1 MVDPAVDSLEGLN
14 RAAQPGLS
22 VIPSSQPQLMV
33 HVSDPQLGELGYLV
47 IDRLVHG
54 VSSGGIR
61 YGGGTSP
68 AELVAIARS
77 MTYKWAFVNVPI
89 GGAKA
94 GIVRRVEDT
103 PGGRAKLMLAFGR
116 SIGGLIRAGIYY
128 PGVDM
133 GTTADD
139 LQLIMHGAGIP
150 WRGVDVDSAWATSLT
165 VFETIRWVAEAA
177 DLGMAG
183 MKVAIEGFGSVG
195 SRVARLLADAGC
207 RIVGAST
214 IDGCL
219 YDPSGLDVAK
229 LISAARQGQTFP
241 ELARHIEG
249 TQLLPRE
256 DLFQLDVD
264 LMIPGAHVA
273 AIDEERASTLKARIV
288 VPIANAPVTA
298 AANAVLFERGLLVAP
313 DFVANCGGI
322 LSSDLV
328 SHGFTPA
335 DVASVIR
342 SDYSQVVRR
351 LVEIAVRNSTPI
363 SEVAMAL
370 ANSNLRGLAMPPSEG
385 GSKWGRFARL
395 LLAGDPLSLLKR
407 VGWHLH
413 YRWHMPGDRLR
424 SLALSRMNEWRLGV
438 SWQALANWGD
448 EAT

>member
-1 MVDPAVDSLEGLN
+1 VETLEGLQQD
-14 RAAQPGLS
+14 AQDGVSIVPG
-22 VIPSSQPQLMV
+22 SQPQLFV

-47 IDRLVHG
+47 IDRLVQG

-68 AELVAIARS
+68 DELAAVARS
-77 MTYKWAFVNVPI
+77 MSYKWAFINVPI

-94 GIVRRVEDT
+94 GIVRRADDI
-103 PGGRAKLMLAFGR
+103 PGGRERLMRAFGR

-133 GTTADD
+133 GTTTDD

-150 WRGVDVDSAWATSLT
+150 WHGVDVDSAWATSLT
-165 VFETIRWVAEAA
+165 VFETIRHVADAA
-177 DLGMAG
+177 GLSMTG

-195 SRVARLLADAGC
+195 SRVARLLSDAGS

-229 LISAARQGQTFP
+229 LISGAAQGRTFP
-241 ELARHIEG
+241 EFAQQSEG
-249 TQLLPRE
+249 PQALPKE
-256 DLFQLDVD
+256 KLFELDVD
-264 LMIPGAHVA
+264 LVIPGAHVA
-273 AIDEERASTLKARIV
+273 AIDKQRARALQAQIV
-288 VPIANAPVTA
+288 VPIANAPITA
-298 AANAVLFERGLLVAP
+298 EADAVMFERGLLVAP

-335 DVASVIR
+335 DVAVVIR
-342 SDYSQVVRR
+342 SEFSQVVER
-351 LVEIAVRNSTPI
+351 LVEIGIQGPMPI
-363 SEVAMAL
+363 SEVAKTL
-370 ANSNLRGLAMPPSEG
+370 AGRNLKRLVAPPSEN
-385 GSKWGRFARL
+385 GSKTGRIARL
-395 LLAGDPLSLLKR
+395 LLGGEPINLLGR
-407 VGWHLH
+407 LAWHLH
-413 YRWHMPGDRLR
+413 YRWHLPVDRLR

-438 SWQALANWGD
+438 SRQTLLTWDSKAS
-448 EAT
+448 